1 MEVKKMNRKVLFPLA
16 ILITALIMMT
26 PLVSTAQAKI
36 TEVNDEEGYT
46 EYLGTLGGANFFIL
60 IPDSWNPLGRM
71 LVVICRPASFG
82 EDPTEYDFEYPFAKI
97 LASQGFAVAFSNW
110 GSAEDS
116 VKEGVIRMHQL
127 TEYVIDNYDITGKV
141 FLFGTSLGGAVALLL
156 GEKHPDVYSGVLDHS
171 GVKDFAVMYD
181 DYASYSGP
189 DYFLIMA
196 ATFTMSQYENYFGGS
211 PEERPKAY
219 QKYSPTY
226 HADMKIPVISVVHVG
241 DMIVRPHQTELYHAA
256 LSDPSLHYI
265 VEVTEVTPEGPF
277 NGSWY
282 GHFDPATYAAAGI
295 NFFNLVLWSFGLWS
309 PP

>member
-1 MEVKKMNRKVLFPLA
+1 MNRKVLFPLA
-16 ILITALIMMT
+16 ILITAVMIMT
-26 PLVSTAQAKI
+26 PVVSTAQAKI
-36 TEVNDEEGYT
+36 TAVNDGDGYT
-46 EYLGTLGGANFFIL
+46 EYLGTLGRANFFVL

-71 LVVICRPASFG
+71 LVVICRPASFA
-82 EDPTEYDFEYPFAKI
+82 EDPTAYDFEYPFAKI
-97 LASQGFAVAFSNW
+97 LAGQGFAVAFSNW

-116 VKEGVIRMHQL
+116 VKEGVIRIHQL

-181 DYASYSGP
+181 DYASYSGF
-189 DYFLIMA
+189 DWFLIAGA
-196 ATFTMSQYENYFGGS
+196 AFTMSQYENYFGGS

-226 HADMKIPVISVVHVG
+226 HADMKIPVISVVHIG

-265 VEVTEVTPEGPF
+265 AEVTEVTEGDLFPGA
-277 NGSWY
+277 NGYY
-282 GHFDPATYAAAGI
+282 GHFDPATYEAAGI
-295 NFFNLVLWSFGLWS
+295 NFFNLVYWSFGMWS

>member
-1 MEVKKMNRKVLFPLA
+1 MNRKVLFPLA

-110 GSAEDS
+110 GSAEDG

-141 FLFGTSLGGAVALLL
+141 FLFGTSAGGAVALLL
-156 GEKHPDVYSGVLDHS
+156 GEKHPDVYSGVLDLS
-171 GVKDFAVMYD
+171 GVKDYEYLYNTYA
-181 DYASYSGP
+181 DYQGNDPLLPMVYQVAKAGLE
-189 DYFLIMA
+189 DYFRGA
-196 ATFTMSQYENYFGGS
+196 
-211 PEERPKAY
+211 PEDRLKAY
-219 QKYSPTY
+219 QKCSPIC
-226 HADMKIPVISVVHVG
+226 HADITIPVISVIHAE
-241 DMIVRPHQTELYHAA
+241 DQIVKPEQTENYHAA
-256 LSDPSLHYI
+256 LSDPSLHY
-265 VEVTEVTPEGPF
+265 VVVVTEVTPNGPF
-277 NGSWY
+277 MGSWY

-295 NFFNLVLWSFGLWS
+295 NFFNLVYWTFGLWS